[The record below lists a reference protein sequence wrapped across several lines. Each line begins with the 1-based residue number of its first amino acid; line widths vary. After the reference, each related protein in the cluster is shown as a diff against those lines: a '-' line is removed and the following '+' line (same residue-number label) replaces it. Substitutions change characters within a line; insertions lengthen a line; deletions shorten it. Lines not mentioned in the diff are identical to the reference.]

1 MVGNPF
7 IYTKPLYFRHTD
19 THTID
24 SKRTKE
30 DKESMRRNHLERER
44 KRDIEKGREGG
55 TTDRRKTEELVIDN
69 V

>member
-1 MVGNPF
+1 
-7 IYTKPLYFRHTD
+7 
-19 THTID
+19 
-24 SKRTKE
+24 
-30 DKESMRRNHLERER
+30 MRRNHLERER